1 MDLGFSTLT
10 EEQIASTK
18 HIGEERN
25 LHIFDYICRDTP
37 ARYSDEELT
46 NLFNDMTTKPNILIP
61 SFEENYNKWV
71 EYMII
76 SFIAHLEIP
85 DYDHAA
91 NEALEVILKSID
103 NAQNEEKK
111 E

>member
-1 MDLGFSTLT
+1 
-10 EEQIASTK
+10 
-18 HIGEERN
+18 
-25 LHIFDYICRDTP
+25 
-37 ARYSDEELT
+37 
-46 NLFNDMTTKPNILIP
+46 
-61 SFEENYNKWV
+61 
-71 EYMII
+71 MII